1 MSISIKILSNNEYEV
16 TVQSNTVTTHTV
28 SLSDDVHKNLTN
40 NKVSKEKLLDFSF
53 KFLLDREPNTS
64 IMSSFELTV
73 ISRYF
78 SDYEKSVKK
87 WCSSWHRF
95 DTVKGVKSWVVFVKE
110 EHLGTLKLE
119 YLDGEVL
126 PKYLKENLIAKY
138 SSIFKELN

>member
-1 MSISIKILSNNEYEV
+1 MPISIKILSNSEYEV

-28 SLSDDVHKNLTN
+28 NLSDEVHKNLTN
-40 NKVSKEKLLDFSF
+40 NKVTKEELLDFSF

-95 DTVKGVKSWVVFVKE
+95 DTVR
-110 EHLGTLKLE
+110 H
-119 YLDGEVL
+119 
-126 PKYLKENLIAKY
+126 
-138 SSIFKELN
+138 